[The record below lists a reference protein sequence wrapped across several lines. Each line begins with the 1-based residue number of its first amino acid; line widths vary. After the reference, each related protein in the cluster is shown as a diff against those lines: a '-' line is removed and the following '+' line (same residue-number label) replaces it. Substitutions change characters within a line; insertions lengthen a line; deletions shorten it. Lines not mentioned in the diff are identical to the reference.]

1 MKLRLLVAA
10 GALALVSTAAM
21 AGDPF
26 DDARY
31 YMGIKKN
38 EDALKLIDSGQFDI
52 NTQTDEGYSL
62 LHYAADNG
70 NLEMVRALLQRG
82 ADPTLKSARGSTPY
96 DMAMTTTIKV
106 LLAKAHA
113 QDTRARAGA
122 SADDIGKAASAPA
135 TVAVGGSNKGN
146 GMCAA
151 VRAERVN
158 DGRSPALRPLLK
170 ARDAIWYNQ
179 PEELAALLED
189 CVDANAK
196 DGGTT
201 LLHIA
206 AERDRL
212 DAAKILLQHGASRS
226 ARDEDGNNPA
236 AYAQSPEMRA
246 LLGPATTTA
255 TKAKGAAAKGDRKDC
270 EQKFQAD
277 AALSSDSSGKAR
289 AYRRWQQCLK
299 TGLYW

>member
-10 GALALVSTAAM
+10 GALALISTPAM

-31 YMGIKKN
+31 YMSIKKN

-52 NTQTDEGYSL
+52 NMQTDEGYSL

-70 NLEMVRALLQRG
+70 NLDMVKALLQRG

-96 DMAMTTTIKV
+96 DMAMTSTIKV
-106 LLAKAHA
+106 LLAKA
-113 QDTRARAGA
+113 QTQETRVAVGA
-122 SADDIGKAASAPA
+122 SADESGS
-135 TVAVGGSNKGN
+135 TVRGPSTRSVGTSNKSN

-151 VRAERVN
+151 VRAEKVN

-170 ARDAIWYNQ
+170 ARDAIWYNH
-179 PEELAALLED
+179 PEELAALLDD

-212 DAAKILLQHGASRS
+212 EAAKILLDHGASRS
-226 ARDEDGNNPA
+226 ARDEDGKNAA
-236 AYAQSPEMRA
+236 AYAQSPEMKT
-246 LLGPATTTA
+246 LLGPATTA
-255 TKAKGAAAKGDRKDC
+255 AEKSNGAASKGGRKEC

-277 AALSSDSSGKAR
+277 AALASDTTGKAR

>member
-1 MKLRLLVAA
+1 MKLRMLILA
-10 GALALVSTAAM
+10 GVLAMASTAAT

-38 EDALKLIDSGQFDI
+38 DDALRLIDGGQFDV
-52 NTQTDEGYSL
+52 NMQTDEGYSL

-70 NLEMVRALLQRG
+70 NLEMVKALLARG

-96 DMAMTTTIKV
+96 DMAMTSTIKV
-106 LLAKAHA
+106 LLAKAQA
-113 QDTRARAGA
+113 EGKRRGGGA
-122 SADDIGKAASAPA
+122 EPSPVAAAATGKS
-135 TVAVGGSNKGN
+135 GN

-151 VRAERVN
+151 VRAEKVN
-158 DGRSPALRPLLK
+158 DGRSIALRPQLK

-179 PEELAALLED
+179 PEELAALLDD
-189 CVDANAK
+189 CVDANAR

-206 AERDRL
+206 AERNRL
-212 DAAKILLQHGASRS
+212 EAAKILLARGASRT
-226 ARDEDGNNPA
+226 ARDMDGKNPA

-246 LLGPATTTA
+246 LLGPATA
-255 TKAKGAAAKGDRKDC
+255 SAPKGKGSASKGDRKEC

-277 AALSSDSSGKAR
+277 AALASDSTGKAR

>member
-1 MKLRLLVAA
+1 MKLRLLFAA

-31 YMGIKKN
+31 YMGIRKN

-52 NTQTDEGYSL
+52 NMQTDEGYSL

-82 ADPTLKSARGSTPY
+82 ADPTLKSSRGSTPY
-96 DMAMTTTIKV
+96 DMAMTSTIKV
-106 LLAKAHA
+106 LLAKAQA
-113 QDTRARAGA
+113 QEARAVAGG
-122 SADDIGKAASAPA
+122 SADDSGSAAPA
-135 TVAVGGSNKGN
+135 AATRSVRGSNNGN

-151 VRAERVN
+151 ARAEKVN

-170 ARDAIWYNQ
+170 ARDAIWYNH
-179 PEELAALLED
+179 PEELAALLDD

-206 AERDRL
+206 AERNRI
-212 DAAKILLQHGASRS
+212 DAAKILLEHGASRS
-226 ARDEDGNNPA
+226 ALDEDGKNPA

-246 LLGPATTTA
+246 LLGPPTTTTA
-255 TKAKGAAAKGDRKDC
+255 KAKGAAAKGDRKEC
-270 EQKFQAD
+270 EQKFRAD
-277 AALSSDSSGKAR
+277 AALSSDSTGKAR

>member
-1 MKLRLLVAA
+1 MKLHILLAA
-10 GALALVSTAAM
+10 GALAMLAPTAAI

-26 DDARY
+26 DEARY

-38 EDALKLIDSGQFDI
+38 EDALRLIDSGAFDV
-52 NTQTDEGYSL
+52 NMQTDEGYSL

-70 NLEMVRALLQRG
+70 NLEMVKALLERG
-82 ADPTLKSARGSTPY
+82 ADPKLKSARGSTPY
-96 DMAMTTTIKV
+96 DMAITSTIKV
-106 LLAKAHA
+106 LLAKAQA
-113 QDTRARAGA
+113 EKKPPTGGVAGTPPA
-122 SADDIGKAASAPA
+122 AMATKA
-135 TVAVGGSNKGN
+135 GN

-151 VRAERVN
+151 VRAEKVN

-170 ARDAIWYNQ
+170 ARDAIWYNH
-179 PEELAALLED
+179 PEELEALLDD

-206 AERDRL
+206 AESNRIE
-212 DAAKILLQHGASRS
+212 AAKILLAHGASRS
-226 ARDEDGNNPA
+226 ARDTDGKNPA
-236 AYAQSPEMRA
+236 AYAQSPEMKA
-246 LLGPATTTA
+246 LLGQATAPAPSGKVA
-255 TKAKGAAAKGDRKDC
+255 TSKGDRKEC

-277 AALSSDSSGKAR
+277 AALASDSTGKAR